1 MFQLLKL
8 KKLEVLLL
16 CRKLGFDQLCPYIEE
31 WNEEETKPRL
41 AEIIEYAIQSPQ
53 SWPEWYALYHHTITV
68 KPTVSNVYYYP
79 GMCFQ
84 RKYTWYWEKG
94 FEYRYARRITVR
106 AFLLCSQRVTNIS
119 ADLQS
124 YILSFILPQELGKEI
139 TTQNYNEYISKK
151 KHYMTHC
158 YRVNHCRVG
167 HTINPHNGCEHC
179 LALQQKYECLKV
191 KEEMNLEGLPE
202 QYQESSFENL
212 IAPRLK
218 LEMDLLQIKHEI
230 KLERLMKRAQLR
242 QYVFR
247 TC

>member
-16 CRKLGFDQLCPYIEE
+16 CRKLGFDQLYPYIEE

-94 FEYRYARRITVR
+94 FEYRFARRTTVR
-106 AFLLCSQRVTNIS
+106 TFLLCSQKITNIS
-119 ADLQS
+119 TDIQS
-124 YILSFILPQELGKEI
+124 YILSFLLPQELGKEI
-139 TTQNYNEYISKK
+139 TPQRYNHCITKK
-151 KHYMTHC
+151 KEYMTHC

-167 HTINPHNGCEHC
+167 HTMNSYNGCAEC
-179 LALQQKYECLKV
+179 AKLEDKYNYLKV
-191 KEEMNLEGLPE
+191 AQDMDWEGIPDDCLLTTPE
-202 QYQESSFENL
+202 RMSL
-212 IAPRLK
+212 PRLK
-218 LEMDLLQIKHEI
+218 LQMDLGKIKHEI
-230 KLERLMKRAQLR
+230 KLERLMKRAE
-242 QYVFR
+242 FR
-247 TC
+247 LNRFCQC